1 MVAGLN
7 RYVRGVRI
15 CSLLPSATEIVA
27 ELGLIDSL
35 VGVSEECAWPPEV
48 KGKPVV
54 TAARVDT
61 RSLADAE
68 IDRVVRES
76 VADGSSL
83 YMVDAELIDEL
94 KPDVL
99 ITQDL
104 CTVCAV
110 SSGDLATACPVGAEV
125 ISLDPGTIDEI
136 AATVIHLGE
145 RFGAVERAHQI
156 VDEMNAKV
164 ERVRAATAGRT
175 PRRVFVE

>member
-1 MVAGLN
+1 MVACHPALPA
-7 RYVRGVRI
+7 RYGRGVRI

-27 ELGLIDSL
+27 DLGLIDAL

-61 RSLADAE
+61 RSLPDGE

-76 VADGSSL
+76 VAGGSSL
-83 YMVDAELIDEL
+83 YAVDADLIDEL

-110 SSGDLATACPVGAEV
+110 
-125 ISLDPGTIDEI
+125 
-136 AATVIHLGE
+136 
-145 RFGAVERAHQI
+145 
-156 VDEMNAKV
+156 
-164 ERVRAATAGRT
+164 
-175 PRRVFVE
+175 

>member
-35 VGVSEECAWPPEV
+35 VGVSEECAWPAEV

-61 RSLADAE
+61 RALDDAE

-83 YMVDAELIDEL
+83 YAVDAELIDRL
-94 KPDVL
+94 KSDVL

-110 SSGDLATACPVGAEV
+110 SSGDLASACPVGAEI
-125 ISLDPGTIDEI
+125 ISLDPST
-136 AATVIHLGE
+136 LGE
-145 RFGAVERAHQI
+145 VADTVTLLGDRLGAPDAARRVA
-156 VDEMNAKV
+156 DEM
-164 ERVRAATAGRT
+164 RRT
-175 PRRVFVE
+175 